1 MFLFMEQGDLFP
13 DPRPALSDEEIATVL
28 RAAIARGG
36 RLPRTAELW
45 LSSLCAEFLVAELR
59 NAGLDVVRR
68 PMMRLRD

>member
-1 MFLFMEQGDLFP
+1 M
-13 DPRPALSDEEIATVL
+13 L